1 MSTHL
6 ICGRDEDSIATLNS
20 MTDIDECVG
29 DPCLNSGNCSNTPG
43 SYKCEC
49 IKGFEGK
56 NCEKGM
62 YLC

>member
-1 MSTHL
+1 
-6 ICGRDEDSIATLNS
+6 

-56 NCEKGM
+56 NCEKGIISVNFGSYSLVNVVM
-62 YLC
+62 RRSSG